1 MAINRRPVMG
11 TLAGGALIALLAACQ
26 PITTKPGTVTTAPV
40 IATAV
45 ATEAVATEAAAAD
58 TTASATLSVDEQA
71 LVAAAAEQ
79 VAQTTNVPAGDV
91 NFVSLEAVEWPDA
104 SLGCPQP
111 DMMYAQVITPGY
123 LLLFDAGEQRVEV
136 HTDMS
141 QPPQIVI
148 CQP

>member
-40 IATAV
+40 IET
-45 ATEAVATEAAAAD
+45 AVATEAAAAD
-58 TTASATLSVDEQA
+58 TTASATLSADEQV